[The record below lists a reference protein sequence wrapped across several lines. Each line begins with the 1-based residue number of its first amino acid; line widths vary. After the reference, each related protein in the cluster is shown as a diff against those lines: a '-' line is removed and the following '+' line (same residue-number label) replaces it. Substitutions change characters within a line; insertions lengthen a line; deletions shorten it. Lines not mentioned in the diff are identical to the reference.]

1 MTDSPEGGGTPLSFK
16 KIQEPAGFERVP
28 APKQPVRDVGGGN
41 LAFEAA
47 PRVPLPRVATDPRAL
62 KANPPPPPQGPGPRA
77 PAFEAVPASLAVGTQ
92 RLSTPSLGA
101 RPEPS
106 NSSGPTIPGGTGW
119 NIRGR
124 DEAAALHRGRA
135 EDASGPAWETRPL
148 PNANL
153 DRSAWAVPAARVKRK
168 LTGKGLTGLVLSVI
182 LVAILGF
189 AGYEWF
195 TGRAHAVHT
204 ITTPTAVGALVA
216 INTPSTVAMTQQMR
230 QVMQQDG
237 ATHVVSGVYGSGGH
251 ATLVVLLAQG
261 PNIETTTTQFFN
273 DFTAGLKT
281 QGVTVDSGKTL
292 NTTADGSD
300 FMCSAATGAA
310 PLTAVSLCGWD
321 DGDTIGMVMDVS
333 GQPVSTTLT
342 EAEAARTAGEH

>member
-1 MTDSPEGGGTPLSFK
+1 
-16 KIQEPAGFERVP
+16 
-28 APKQPVRDVGGGN
+28 
-41 LAFEAA
+41 
-47 PRVPLPRVATDPRAL
+47 
-62 KANPPPPPQGPGPRA
+62 
-77 PAFEAVPASLAVGTQ
+77 
-92 RLSTPSLGA
+92 
-101 RPEPS
+101 
-106 NSSGPTIPGGTGW
+106 
-119 NIRGR
+119 
-124 DEAAALHRGRA
+124 
-135 EDASGPAWETRPL
+135 
-148 PNANL
+148 
-153 DRSAWAVPAARVKRK
+153 VPAARVKRK